1 MEQCSGLLT
10 ELAGACTAYV
20 EILDALTCENDAR
33 PDTLI
38 TTLYTQT
45 RDGVEL

>member
-1 MEQCSGLLT
+1 MEQCGGLLI

-33 PDTLI
+33 ADTLI
-38 TTLYTQT
+38 TAPYTQT
-45 RDGVEL
+45 RDGIEL